1 MHSFRTDSRLFR
13 DALERLTE
21 VSSMPPGGTGREA
34 GEAGAGI
41 DLVPD
46 RREAE
51 PPRVIGRLVALNGT
65 QGVISCP
72 LDTSEE
78 DWSVGHLI
86 SIVHKTARLV
96 GAVCDVETHDGRWSS
111 TAVNTARVTIELNGE
126 IVDDSSG
133 APYFHRGVS
142 SFPSLGAAAHRIR
155 ADDLRAIYAFRGRE
169 GVEIGRL
176 SQNQAIPAEIDVGE
190 LIRRHFAVL
199 GSTGVGK
206 TTSVSLLLRKSVAM
220 RPNLRVIIFDPHNE
234 YAAHFPGL
242 AQVID
247 SDSLELPFW
256 MFRFDELADVVFS
269 GRQPHADER
278 DALYEVIRAAKAK
291 YLAELGAPGATSAV
305 RRQAISEGAS
315 VTADTPTPFR
325 IIDVVAIIED
335 WLGMLDQRFARSD
348 LRALRNMLEGLNRDP
363 RFRFMFGRLVVE
375 DDIAKVISRLFRI
388 PTRGLPIT
396 IVRLAG
402 LPNEV
407 INSVVSVLARMAFEI
422 AFWCSGSYEINVLCE
437 EAHSYIPADSRQT
450 FGPARQAIGRIA
462 KEGRKYGASLG
473 VVSQR
478 PSELDSTVLSQ
489 CSTLFAMRLANELDK
504 GIIRA
509 AAGASASST
518 VAFLSSIADREAIAF
533 GEAIATPMR
542 MKFADISGHEDDR
555 CVANPGERDVE
566 PIDLRRLAAQLRGE
580 AA

>member
-13 DALERLTE
+13 DALERLSE
-21 VSSMPPGGTGREA
+21 AASIPAGGE
-34 GEAGAGI
+34 
-41 DLVPD
+41 
-46 RREAE
+46 RRETGERAAESTFLSDLRDVE
-51 PPRVIGRLVALNGT
+51 PPRVIGHLVGLNGT
-65 QGVISCP
+65 QGVLSCP
-72 LDTSEE
+72 LKTSEE

-86 SIVHKTARLV
+86 AIAHKGARV
-96 GAVCDVETHDGRWSS
+96 IGAVCDVETDDHRWSK
-111 TAVNTARVTIELNGE
+111 TDTNTARVTIELNGE
-126 IVDDSSG
+126 IADDPSG

-142 SFPSLGAAAHRIR
+142 SFPPLGAPAPRIR
-155 ADDLRAIYAFRGRE
+155 AGDLRAIYAFRGRE

-176 SQNQAIPAEIDVGE
+176 SQNEAIPAEIDVGE
-190 LIRRHFAVL
+190 LIHRHFAVL

-206 TTSVSLLLRKSVAM
+206 TTSVSLLLRKSVEL
-220 RPNLRVIIFDPHNE
+220 RPKLRVIIFDPHNE
-234 YAAHFPGL
+234 YAAHFAGL
-242 AQVID
+242 AHIID

-256 MFRFDELADVVFS
+256 MFRFDELADIVFS

-291 YLAELGAPGATSAV
+291 YLAESGPPASASAV
-305 RRQAISEGAS
+305 RRQPMSEAVS

-325 IIDVVAIIED
+325 IVDVVAIIED

-348 LRALRNMLEGLNRDP
+348 LRALRYRLEALNRDP

-375 DDIAKVISRLFRI
+375 DDIAKVISRIFRI
-388 PTRGLPIT
+388 PTRGQPIS

-407 INSVVSVLARMAFEI
+407 INSVVSVLARLAFEI

-437 EAHSYIPADSRQT
+437 EAHRYIPSDSKQT

-478 PSELDSTVLSQ
+478 PSELDTTVLSQ

-509 AAGASASST
+509 AAGASAAST

-542 MKFADISGHEDDR
+542 MRFADVSRQDNA
-555 CVANPGERDVE
+555 CPANAGERDPD

-580 AA
+580 GG